1 MTPHLVIAI
10 GDLHTAS
17 VTGICPPKVQLDSG
31 GYYYANQFQLY
42 LHEMWLDMW
51 KQLRKKAKILHAP
64 VTTVVLGDT
73 LDKNVHSKNGVFAH
87 NPNSMLRAAVK
98 LLKPARKL
106 SDRIYVLRGTPAH
119 EGEEA
124 WLAEALGERIGAE
137 KAASHAWSWWHLP
150 LNASG
155 VTFDIKHHPES
166 GDMRWWTAGGGMI
179 RSATSVELDYVETLK
194 ARVKKHGIESIRL
207 DDIPPDI
214 VLRGHRHQWRDSG
227 TNLPT
232 RAFTIP
238 AWQGPTDFVHRIG
251 AGGSKIPKFGCAWF
265 YCENGDYEWG
275 RIMYQPDRPKAEVI

>member
-1 MTPHLVIAI
+1 MTPKLVIAI

-31 GYYYANQFQLY
+31 GYYHANQFQRYLY
-42 LHEMWLDMW
+42 DMWRDMW
-51 KQLRKKAKILHAP
+51 KQLKKKAKVLSAP
-64 VTTVVLGDT
+64 VTTVIMGDT
-73 LDKNVHSKNGVFAH
+73 LDKNKYSKNGVFAH
-87 NPNSMLRAAVK
+87 NPHSMVDAAK
-98 LLKPARKL
+98 ELLKPARKL

-124 WLAEALGERIGAE
+124 WLGEYVGRIIGAE
-137 KAASHAWSWWHLP
+137 KSSNNCWSWWHLP
-150 LNASG
+150 LHASG

-179 RSATSVELDYVETLK
+179 RSAATVIMDYVDS
-194 ARVKKHGIESIRL
+194 G
-207 DDIPPDI
+207 DMPPDI

-265 YCENGDYEWG
+265 YCDNGDYEWG